1 MRFIQFILLILH
13 HKKLNMSNSCE
24 NSTKPK
30 NFNELIHSW
39 SFWKSVIGVVVGGV
53 LGFLYYY
60 NVGCSSG
67 SCGITS
73 SPYSSI
79 AIGGLFGYFLTNGGC
94 KTC

>member
-1 MRFIQFILLILH
+1 
-13 HKKLNMSNSCE
+13 MSNSCE

-30 NFNELIHSW
+30 NFKELIHSW

-60 NVGCSSG
+60 NVGCSTG

-73 SPYSSI
+73 SPYGSI
-79 AIGGLFGYFLTNGGC
+79 AIGGILGYFLTNGGC
-94 KTC
+94 KACS